1 MTVKVS
7 DVMRHVRNHFIRDSL
22 CATWHHAGGT
32 LSPTEHFRPG
42 MWIAITGNN
51 APTGVFQLDEQ
62 GGIPGLEDITWTG
75 RVYRLNPP
83 ADVIRLCG
91 DIAFEIQFFAV
102 ICWIMK
108 LPVRVMKIAPAPMIC
123 SACTQCCTRAKHCPP
138 LCAKRRS
145 PFSCAST
152 TRNC

>member
-32 LSPTEHFRPG
+32 LTPTEHFQPG

-83 ADVIRLCG
+83 ADFIRLCG
-91 DIAFEIQFFAV
+91 DIACWAAANPDVAITGEKLGEYSVSRRAV
-102 ICWIMK
+102 TWQEAF
-108 LPVRVMKIAPAPMIC
+108 APALAPY
-123 SACTQCCTRAKHCPP
+123 
-138 LCAKRRS
+138 RRMY
-145 PFSCAST
+145 AEVDA
-152 TRNC
+152 

>member
-32 LSPTEHFRPG
+32 LTPTEPFRPG

-83 ADVIRLCG
+83 ADFIRLCG
-91 DIAFEIQFFAV
+91 DIACWAAANPDIAITGEKLGEYSVSRRAV
-102 ICWIMK
+102 TWQEAF
-108 LPVRVMKIAPAPMIC
+108 APALAPY
-123 SACTQCCTRAKHCPP
+123 
-138 LCAKRRS
+138 RRMY
-145 PFSCAST
+145 AEVDA
-152 TRNC
+152 